1 MNELL
6 EIAQSLLIAWLV
18 AREFYDRRAIKKI
31 ARQSMRKEAIAKRD
45 KWLADGGD
53 K

>member
-18 AREFYDRRAIKKI
+18 AREFYDRKAIK
-31 ARQSMRKEAIAKRD
+31 ALGDWVRKNERR
-45 KWLADGGD
+45 
-53 K
+53 